1 MCELLGFSAEKPQ
14 NIRQY
19 LELFFAHSVR
29 HPHGWGMM
37 YEQNTER
44 MHLKEPCQACV
55 SELLRQKLSDF
66 PEQRAAIA
74 HIRFATV
81 GSVKP
86 ENCHPYYGTDSS
98 GRMWTLV
105 HNGTIYSGRNLT
117 KYLEKQQGDTDSE
130 RIFLYLIEE
139 INHAIAVSSRDLT
152 EEERFR
158 IVEQIVI
165 SLASR
170 NKLNLLIY
178 DGDLLYVHKN
188 MKGTLHYLQK
198 QDSILFST
206 EILNDDANW
215 QSFPLAKLCAFRDG
229 HKVFEGTEHGK
240 IFVPNLDCITKA
252 AAMHI

>member
-1 MCELLGFSAEKPQ
+1 MCELLGFSAGKKQ
-14 NIRQY
+14 NILEY

-44 MHLKEPCQACV
+44 MHLKEPCQACT
-55 SELLRQKLSDF
+55 SKMLRHRLSDF
-66 PEQRAAIA
+66 PEQHVAIA

-81 GSVKP
+81 GSVRT

-117 KYLEKQQGDTDSE
+117 KYLEKQHGDTDSE
-130 RIFLYLIEE
+130 RIFLYLLEE
-139 INHAIAVSSRDLT
+139 MNRAISVSGRGLT
-152 EEERFR
+152 DAERFR
-158 IVEQIVI
+158 IVEQTVI

-198 QDSILFST
+198 PDSILFAT
-206 EILNDDANW
+206 EKLTTEDNW
-215 QSFPLAKLCAFRDG
+215 QSYPLAKLCAFRDG
-229 HKVFEGTEHGK
+229 HSVLEGTEHGN
-240 IFVPNLDCITKA
+240 IFVPNLESITKA